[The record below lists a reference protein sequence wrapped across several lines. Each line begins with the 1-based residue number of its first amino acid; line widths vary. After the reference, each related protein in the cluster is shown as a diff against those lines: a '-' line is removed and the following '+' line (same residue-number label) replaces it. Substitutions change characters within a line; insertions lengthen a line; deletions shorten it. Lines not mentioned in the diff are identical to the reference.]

1 MTRQPRLGC
10 PPTWLGSRDAISN
23 ARSESRTTTSGVLRS
38 CSVSKSSTGVAIVG
52 IATVIGTLV
61 AVGDRLFP
69 ADTISAPP
77 GGAEAAMPTSP
88 STAPA
93 AITPTSRIAAPTE
106 PPPGP
111 PKPIYD
117 DLWYESCVGSIRQR
131 SQAFIGTG
139 PATQPTP
146 SACASAAKTQP
157 IGKLDVRHIKVG
169 DALCIVTN
177 NRQIA
182 WAMVVRLGEPF
193 HETLTDGRIPC
204 IELVV
209 TLWPAL

>member
-1 MTRQPRLGC
+1 
-10 PPTWLGSRDAISN
+10 
-23 ARSESRTTTSGVLRS
+23 
-38 CSVSKSSTGVAIVG
+38 
-52 IATVIGTLV
+52 
-61 AVGDRLFP
+61 
-69 ADTISAPP
+69 
-77 GGAEAAMPTSP
+77 PTSP
-88 STAPA
+88 SAAPA
-93 AITPTSRIAAPTE
+93 AILPKSRIAAPTE

-111 PKPIYD
+111 PKPIYEATPIKITPLSCDVNNPSVDFDEPAFHDDYADGAAYKTD

-131 SQAFIGTG
+131 AQAFIGTG

-146 SACASAAKTQP
+146 LACASAAKTQP

-182 WAMVVRLGEPF
+182 WAKVVRFGEPF
-193 HETLTDGRIPC
+193 HETLTDGRIPS